1 MDSVVFYAALAS
13 VLIWIGLLL
22 FRGGFWRADQALD
35 DVPQDVGRWPSIVTI
50 IPARNEAVTIEQ
62 VLSAHAQ
69 SDYPGRYSVIVVDDH
84 SDDATAALAHKVKA
98 ETDRPIH
105 VVSAPDLQPGWSGKL
120 WALNAGLDRLEEL
133 IPDCRYV
140 LLTDADILHPP
151 ETARALIAKAIDDD
165 LDLVS
170 LMALLDC
177 RGGWA
182 RLLVPAFVF
191 FFQKL
196 YPFPMINDATSR
208 QAGAAGG
215 CVLLRRDALA
225 RIGGISA
232 IREALIDDC
241 ALAAAVKGYPPRNR
255 IWLGLTRSVRSL
267 RDNSDLASIRT
278 MVERTA
284 FTQLRHSALL
294 LAGCLAGMA
303 LTYLAGPFAVLWGLV
318 SASPAT
324 ALAGAAAWLLSALAY
339 WPTLKLYGQPLSWAL
354 TLPGSALLYSLMTL
368 SSALKH
374 WRGKGGQ
381 WKGRTYSDLAR
392 S

>member
-1 MDSVVFYAALAS
+1 MFYAAVGS
-13 VLIWIGLLL
+13 VLIWVGLLL
-22 FRGGFWRADQALD
+22 FRAGFWRADQVLD
-35 DVPQDVGRWPSIVTI
+35 DNPQDVGRWPSIATI
-50 IPARNEAVTIEQ
+50 IPARNEADTIQ
-62 VLSAHAQ
+62 RVLAAHAK
-69 SDYPGRYSVIVVDDH
+69 SDYPGQYSVIVVDDH
-84 SDDATAALAHKVKA
+84 SDDATAALAEKVKA
-98 ETDRPIH
+98 EANRPVYVI
-105 VVSAPDLQPGWSGKL
+105 SAPDLQPGWSGKL
-120 WALNAGLDRLEEL
+120 WALNAGLDRLEDL
-133 IPDCRYV
+133 VPDCRYV

-151 ETARALIAKAIDDD
+151 ETARALMAKAIDDD

-196 YPFPMINDATSR
+196 YPFPMVNDATSR

-241 ALAAAVKGYPPRNR
+241 ALAAAVKGNPPRNR
-255 IWLGLTRSVRSL
+255 IWLGLSRSVRSL
-267 RDNSDLASIRT
+267 RDNSDLGSIRT

-284 FTQLRHSALL
+284 FTQLRHSTLL

-303 LTYLAGPFAVLWGLV
+303 LTYLAGPVALVWGLL
-318 SASPAT
+318 SASPVT
-324 ALAGAAAWLLSALAY
+324 AGAGAIAWLLSALAY
-339 WPTLKLYGQPLSWAL
+339 WPTLRLYGQPISWAL
-354 TLPGSALLYSLMTL
+354 TLPAAASMYSMMTL

-374 WRGKGGQ
+374 WRGKGGH